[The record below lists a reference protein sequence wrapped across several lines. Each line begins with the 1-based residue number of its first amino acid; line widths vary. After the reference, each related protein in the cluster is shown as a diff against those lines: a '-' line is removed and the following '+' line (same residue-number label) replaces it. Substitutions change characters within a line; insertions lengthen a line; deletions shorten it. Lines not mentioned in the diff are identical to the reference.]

1 MDNNEK
7 GQFNRVHFSSKR
19 EEWATPGNVYDE
31 LNDEFGFTLDPCATH
46 ENAKCEKYFT
56 KDDDGLAQDW
66 GKETVFMNPP
76 YGRNCSY
83 RWVEKAHDAW
93 QKGATVVCLLPARTD
108 TKWFH
113 DFALKGEVRFFK
125 GRLKFGNAKT
135 SAPFP
140 SILVVF
146 KPNRDDGSEDENT

>member
-1 MDNNEK
+1 MKNNEK
-7 GQFNRVHFSSKR
+7 GQFNPVHFSSKS
-19 EEWATPGNVYDE
+19 EEWATPEDYYKE
-31 LNDEFGFTLDPCATH
+31 LNEKFGFTLDPCSTH
-46 ENAKCEKYFT
+46 ENAKCEKHFT

-76 YGRNCSY
+76 YGREIG
-83 RWVEKAHDAW
+83 WWMEKAYKSS
-93 QKGATVVCLLPARTD
+93 QKGATVVCLVPARTD

-113 DFALKGEVRFFK
+113 DYALKGEVRFIK
-125 GRLKFGNAKT
+125 GRLKFGGAKN

-146 KPNRDDGSEDENT
+146 KPNGDGGSEK